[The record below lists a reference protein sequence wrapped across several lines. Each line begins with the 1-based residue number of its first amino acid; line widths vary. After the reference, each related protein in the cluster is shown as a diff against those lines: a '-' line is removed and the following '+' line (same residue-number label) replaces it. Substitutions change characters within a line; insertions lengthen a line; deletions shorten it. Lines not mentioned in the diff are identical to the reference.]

1 MKMEITIRQ
10 GSNADLE
17 GVIGLLQDVKAAMEH
32 PEWFYLDSPEEIR
45 EMMADGTMRLW
56 VAEDGNTLAGILYIL
71 FPGLQEF
78 NYGYDLGLTQEELLR
93 VVSMDTAAVRPE
105 YRGMGLQGKL
115 IQAAEDSLQGESAH
129 ILLCTIHPENVF
141 SLNNALKQGYVVQ
154 KEVPK
159 YGSTRYVLRKN
170 LKK

>member
-1 MKMEITIRQ
+1 MEITIRK
-10 GSNADLE
+10 GSNDDIE
-17 GVIGLLQDVKAAMEH
+17 SVICLLQDVKAAMEH
-32 PEWFYLDSPEEIR
+32 PEWFYLDSPEDIR
-45 EMMADGTMRLW
+45 GMMADGTMQLW

-78 NYGYDLGLTQEELLR
+78 NYGYDLGFTQEELLR

-115 IQAAEDSLQGESAH
+115 IQAAEDSLKGEDAR
-129 ILLCTIHPENVF
+129 ILLCTIHPENSF
-141 SLNNALKQGYVVQ
+141 SLNNALKLGYEIQ
-154 KEVPK
+154 RELPK

-170 LKK
+170 L

>member
-1 MKMEITIRQ
+1 MGMEITIRK
-10 GSNADLE
+10 GRNADIE
-17 GVIGLLQDVKAAMEH
+17 GVICLLQDVKAAMEH
-32 PEWFYLDSPEEIR
+32 PEWFYLDSPEDIR
-45 EMMADGTMRLW
+45 GMMADGTMQLW

-78 NYGYDLGLTQEELLR
+78 NYGYDLGFSQEELLR

-115 IQAAEDSLQGESAH
+115 IQAAEDSLKGENGR
-129 ILLCTIHPENVF
+129 ILLCTIHPENTF
-141 SLNNALKQGYVVQ
+141 SLNNALKQGYKIQ
-154 KEVPK
+154 KELPK

-170 LKK
+170 I